1 MSILKPQGIQTWLNV
16 SGLSWVYTILQISI
30 NRSINRSI
38 NQSISKI
45 AFFLSP
51 SLDHNAKHTPQAAIF
66 TISLR
71 LKHHFL
77 CCDFVFMLLLRN
89 SNTTRILF
97 GSNQYRI
104 IQVADALQ
112 LEYLFETYIEKGP
125 FASIDSDQ
133 CWDFIGQNIV
143 PLSECHGLPARIIW
157 H

>member
-30 NRSINRSI
+30 NQSINRSI
-38 NQSISKI
+38 NQSVRSHFFYLRHSTTTQSTRHKLPFSRYRFDWNIS
-45 AFFLSP
+45 FFVVIL
-51 SLDHNAKHTPQAAIF
+51 
-66 TISLR
+66 
-71 LKHHFL
+71 FL
-77 CCDFVFMLLLRN
+77 CYCYGIQTQL
-89 SNTTRILF
+89 RILF

-125 FASIDSDQ
+125 FASIGSDQ